1 MDINLDFATYTQW
14 SGYFTIAC
22 LLLTIIAF
30 ILGWGLRF
38 RLFGVTSFMVVL
50 TAGLFALNLGLF
62 TRTAIPGAVRY
73 SLVYD
78 NGANQA
84 VIAVKLPITVSEAEA
99 TLQQAAND
107 LFSRGRLGLSSN
119 DFTVR
124 LRTITHPET
133 GVSRPLY
140 LGQARRSLTD
150 PKPENIEIQVF
161 SELLNS

>member
-1 MDINLDFATYTQW
+1 MDINLNFAIYTQW
-14 SGYFTIAC
+14 SGYFTLAC

-62 TRTAIPGAVRY
+62 TRTSIPGAVRY

-84 VIAVKLPITVSEAEA
+84 VIVVNLPLTSQEAEA
-99 TLQQAAND
+99 TLLQAAND

-119 DFTVR
+119 NFTVR
-124 LRTITHPET
+124 LRTIVHPET

-140 LGQARRSLTD
+140 LGEARRSLTD
-150 PKPENIEIQVF
+150 LDGQNIKINLV
-161 SELLNS
+161 SDLLKS